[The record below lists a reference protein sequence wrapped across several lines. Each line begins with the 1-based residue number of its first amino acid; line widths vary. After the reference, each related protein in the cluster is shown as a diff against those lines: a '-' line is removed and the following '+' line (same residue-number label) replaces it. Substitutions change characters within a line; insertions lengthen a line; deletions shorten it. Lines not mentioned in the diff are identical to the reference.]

1 MGLKSG
7 ASPEWVRKQVWISAA
22 LLAVVFIAANRLSFE
37 HLRWRTDL
45 SEDSLREW
53 APVTDAILA
62 RLEDPLQIELFFP
75 EQTQLG
81 WVQIAK
87 RTNLELLTELVDRS
101 DTPIELVRSD
111 TGRADVANR
120 AQGYG
125 IPATTESGL
134 SGTSAV
140 VERITLGAVL
150 RYRGRERVLPRL
162 LPGALEYT
170 VLDAIYGL
178 TRPRRPRVG
187 VLETPISEGIR
198 GILARLDRY
207 DIEQVSGL
215 EQGLRMP
222 EDLDLL
228 IVPGAIDVGPQT
240 LAAFESH
247 VAGGGRVLVYADR
260 SRSNLDSYDLVRRD
274 SGLEP
279 LLESWGLPL
288 SPEIVWDRATGTPIG
303 NRANNSMIAYPAWP
317 SVLRGADPED
327 DAERFD
333 DEHPIGA
340 SLLGLHARFAHEI
353 LEGELPEGCVRSD
366 LLRTSADALDF
377 QPTGKMI
384 ADAEGIA
391 LEHDRLLVTADPE
404 RRALIAAV
412 RGPLA
417 GPDAPEAYVIL
428 VGDDDGL
435 ALLGSNLSGAD
446 QDLPA
451 YNRNTL
457 LNLVDGATA
466 GEELLALRRRRPS
479 ERRLADFLAEEREA
493 LGLDDRSLAAGA
505 SLLQRRQNSTDEALA
520 AERADA
526 RRMRWTGLAFALS
539 FAGVLALVGWSR
551 VQRRSPLIVESG
563 EDPARAG
570 QSTEDAR

>member
-7 ASPEWVRKQVWISAA
+7 ASPEWVRRQVWISALL
-22 LLAVVFIAANRLSFE
+22 LLAVFIAANRLSFE

-45 SEDSLREW
+45 SEDALREW

-87 RTNLELLTELVDRS
+87 RTNLELLTELADRS
-101 DTPIELVRSD
+101 ETPIELVRSD

-140 VERITLGAVL
+140 VERITLGAVI

-178 TRPRRPRVG
+178 TRPSRPKVG
-187 VLETPISEGIR
+187 VLETPISAGVTR
-198 GILARLDRY
+198 TLALLDRY
-207 DIEQVSGL
+207 DLEPVSGL
-215 EQGLRMP
+215 EQGLRLP

-228 IVPGAIDVGPQT
+228 IVPGALDVGQST
-240 LAAFESH
+240 LNALVGYAAS
-247 VAGGGRVLVYADR
+247 GGRLLIYADR
-260 SRSNLDSYDLVRRD
+260 TRSQLETRDLVPRD
-274 SGLEP
+274 SGLEA
-279 LLESWGLPL
+279 LLAGWGLPL
-288 SPEIVWDRATGTPIG
+288 SSDVVWDRPVGTRLNLG
-303 NRANNSMIAYPAWP
+303 AGLMSYPAWL
-317 SVLRGADPED
+317 SLMRSADADED
-327 DAERFD
+327 AQRFAE
-333 DEHPIGA
+333 EHPIGA
-340 SLLGLHARFAHEI
+340 SLLGLHARFAHAIEPA
-353 LEGELPEGCVRSD
+353 EVPAGCERVD
-366 LLRTSADALDF
+366 LLSSSDEAYLLE
-377 QPTGKMI
+377 PTGKMVL
-384 ADAEGIA
+384 DAEGVA
-391 LEHDRLLVTADPE
+391 LEHDRLLVSANPA
-404 RRALIAAV
+404 RRALISAV
-412 RGPLA
+412 RGPL
-417 GPDAPEAYVIL
+417 GGLDAPEAYVLL
-428 VGDDDGL
+428 VSDDDGVG
-435 ALLGSNLSGAD
+435 LLDATLSGPEQELQAF
-446 QDLPA
+446 
-451 YNRNTL
+451 NRNTL

-466 GEELLALRRRRPS
+466 GDELLALRRRRPT

-493 LGLDDRSLAAGA
+493 LGLDERSLAAGA

-539 FAGVLALVGWSR
+539 FTGVLGLVGWSR
-551 VQRRSPLIVESG
+551 VQRRSALIVNSG
-563 EDPARAG
+563 EDPARTG
-570 QSTEDAR
+570 QSTEAAQ